1 VQRHVT
7 RRNVL
12 KGITGAAAL
21 LGADGLIT
29 ACDGTAQKGSVL
41 KVGYVSPVTGAA
53 AAFAEPNSHLLKKV
67 TEALAGGISAGGQ
80 KYRVEIIDRDSK
92 SDPQTAAQVAAEL
105 ITSQKVD
112 LMLCTSTP
120 ETVNPVSDACEA
132 AHLPCLSTVVPWE
145 AWYFGRGAT
154 AAKPFTYTYH
164 FFVGVAQ
171 FATAYR
177 ALWTRGDIQTNNVLG
192 VMWPNDPDG
201 KAIRQGL
208 GPALKQA
215 GFSIVDPGAYQD
227 GTSDYSRQISTL
239 KVADAQIFNTFPI
252 PTDFIPFW
260 QQARRAGYRPKV
272 ATVAKTGLFPSQ
284 VEALGDLGY
293 GLSAGF
299 WWTPQFPY
307 TCTLTLQTAQ
317 ELADDYRSSTGKPWT
332 QMVGSNMALF
342 EVGVAALKNCS
353 DPKNRQELA
362 AALGKTKLVTVVGPL
377 DWTAGPVKNVS
388 IEPLVMG
395 QWRRAEAGSPSP
407 VEPVIVDNTAF
418 QEIPI
423 AGTLERF
430 S

>member
-1 VQRHVT
+1 M
-7 RRNVL
+7 L
-12 KGITGAAAL
+12 KGMAGAATL
-21 LGADGLIT
+21 LGAEELVT
-29 ACDGTAQKGSVL
+29 ACGDSTAQSGSVL
-41 KVGYVSPVTGAA
+41 KIGYVSPVTGAS

-67 TEALAGGISAGGQ
+67 TEALSGGLTAGRR
-80 KYRVEIIDRDSK
+80 KYRVEIIDRDSR
-92 SDPQTAAQVAAEL
+92 SDPQTAAKVAAEL
-105 ITSQKVD
+105 ITGEKVD

-132 AHLPCLSTVVPWE
+132 ARLPCLSTVVPWE

-154 AAKPFTYTYH
+154 AAKPFKYTYH

-177 ALWTRGDIQTNNVLG
+177 ALWTHGGIQTNDVLG
-192 VMWPNDPDG
+192 VMWPDDPDG

-208 GPALKQA
+208 GPELTKA

-227 GTSDYSRQISTL
+227 GTTDYSAQISML
-239 KVADAQIFNTFPI
+239 KRADAQIFNSFPI
-252 PTDFIPFW
+252 PTDFVTFW
-260 QQARRAGYRPKV
+260 RQARRAGYRPRV

-284 VEALGDLGY
+284 VEQLGELGY

-317 ELADDYRSSTGKPWT
+317 ELADDYRASTGRPWT

-342 EVGVAALKNCS
+342 EVGIAALKNCS
-353 DPKNRQELA
+353 DPKNREELA

-377 DWTAGPVKNVS
+377 DWATGPVKNVS

-395 QWRRAEAGSPSP
+395 QWRRAEVGSRSP
-407 VEPVIVDNTAF
+407 VEPIIVDNTAF

-423 AGTLERF
+423 AGTLERYA
-430 S
+430 